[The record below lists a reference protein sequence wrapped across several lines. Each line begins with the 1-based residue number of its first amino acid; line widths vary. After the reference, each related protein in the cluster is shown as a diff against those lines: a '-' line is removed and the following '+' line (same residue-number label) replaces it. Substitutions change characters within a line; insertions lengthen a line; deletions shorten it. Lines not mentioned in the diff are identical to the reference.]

1 MIVSPQEMQLL
12 GVFRQLDETSR
23 VQIVVAAYTQLDGK
37 RMRDEGLPLTP
48 AQAAKSDTHFQA
60 WLQALT

>member
-1 MIVSPQEMQLL
+1 MQLL

-23 VQIVVAAYTQLDGK
+23 VQIVVAAYTQLDDK

-48 AQAAKSDTHFQA
+48 VQIAKSDRHFQT